1 VVVIGG
7 GIAGLA
13 AAHRLRERLG
23 AGAEIV
29 VVDRADRVGGK
40 LRTATLAGQPIE
52 TGAET
57 FLMWDRRRT
66 SSRGGGEHDSGAESA
81 VLALARRIGLGR
93 ELVHPAPIGAAIAL
107 GGMLHPIPAGT
118 LLGIPSRSSH
128 VDTAFVR
135 PGGDDRDTGAPLL
148 SPGED
153 VAVGRLVR
161 ARLGYDV
168 VNHLV
173 EPLLGGVYAG
183 RADRLSL
190 AVTVPALHAAAQREH
205 TLSAAVEAAL
215 LASPRPAGSPVFATV
230 RGGISRLVEAVGA
243 AAGAEVRLGHPVRE
257 LSRAGTG
264 WSVVLGSTRDP
275 VELRADRIVLAIPA
289 RPAARLLAGVSGAA
303 AAEVGKLDYASVVLV
318 NLALPAGTELP
329 PLSGFLVPPTE
340 DYAVKA
346 ATFFSHKWP
355 HLAGGGPVFV
365 RASLGRYGEER
376 VLQRTDADLTAL
388 ALADLAGLLGAA
400 VPEPVQASV
409 HRWGGG
415 LPQYGVGHL
424 DRVRTAR
431 SALPPGLAL
440 AGAAYDGVGIAAC
453 VRSGESAA
461 DLLLGAEENGEHE

>member
-1 VVVIGG
+1 VRVVVIGG

-23 AGAEIV
+23 PAGEIV
-29 VVDRADRVGGK
+29 VVDRADRIGGK
-40 LRTATLAGQPIE
+40 LHTTTLAGQPIE

-57 FLMWDRRRT
+57 FLMREKGT
-66 SSRGGGEHDSGAESA
+66 ESA
-81 VLALARRIGLGR
+81 VLLLAQRIGLGAD
-93 ELVHPAPIGAAIAL
+93 LVHPAPIGAAIAL
-107 GGMLHPIPAGT
+107 RGELHPLPAGT
-118 LLGIPSRSSH
+118 LLGIPSSSSH
-128 VDTAFVR
+128 VDSALVG

-148 SPGED
+148 APGED
-153 VAVGRLVR
+153 IAVGRLVR

-205 TLSAAVEAAL
+205 TLSAAVDAAL
-215 LASPRPAGSPVFATV
+215 AASPRPAGAPVFAGV
-230 RGGISRLVEAVGA
+230 RGGIGRLVEAVAA

-257 LSRAGTG
+257 LARTGTG
-264 WSVVLGSTRDP
+264 WSLTVGSARDP
-275 VELRADRIVLAIPA
+275 ERIRADRVVLATPA
-289 RPAARLLAGVSGAA
+289 RPAARLLAGVSPAA
-303 AAEVGKLDYASVVLV
+303 AAEVGRLDYASVVLV

-346 ATFFSHKWP
+346 ATFFSRKWP

-376 VLQRTDADLTAL
+376 VLQRTDADLIAL
-388 ALADLAGLLGAA
+388 ARADLSGLLGQP
-400 VPEPVQASV
+400 VPEPLAASV

-424 DRVRTAR
+424 DRVRAAR
-431 SALPPGLAL
+431 AALPPGLAL
-440 AGAAYDGVGIAAC
+440 AGAGYDGVGIAAC

-461 DLLLGAEENGEHE
+461 DLLLGDKENDEHE